1 MKRLA
6 KVPSRSGSR
15 DFIMM
20 KNVLLALTLMSVA
33 LWTGCATGGGGHTGG
48 NIHVTVTSETNFV
61 AVTLTD
67 QFTATVEGTSDHAVT
82 WSLAQ
87 NGGGA
92 CTGNPNPCGT
102 IDANGLYTAP
112 PVAIQVVVTATLVSD
127 STKSGSAAL
136 NVAAVTV
143 LTTPKLNDNSLNVV
157 KGTSQLFTATAGPDD
172 KRVQTFNWNIVCD
185 AGPNLCGT
193 ITFDPKA
200 SYSAVYVASSSIP
213 NPAVAHITAT
223 STIDPTVSDTV
234 DVTIVKNR
242 LLPNGTYAFHLSG
255 FDASGPIAVAGNLL
269 TDANGAISTGTEDE
283 LTISAQATRI
293 INSGSVTLDSNA
305 HGVLALQTSAG
316 TRSYKV
322 VFNTAGDGQMI
333 EFDGTGRRGSGE
345 LRIAKAKFNNTSLP
359 LGSTFAF
366 GMTGIDT
373 VSKRT
378 AIAGL
383 FQPDGAGAITFGM
396 IDINDFGTPTSSS
409 NVTGIYDVAAN
420 GRGTMSLT
428 NNDTGKTYHYAFYM
442 VSGQANKAANPLT
455 MFVISTD
462 GPLISPAVAGTIV
475 TQDTGQVYDNSAL
488 NDFSISNLTGT
499 DTTSGTKTLVSL
511 TDARG
516 DGKGKFIGTIAAN
529 NGGTIVAA
537 DPNKPFTYN
546 YNFTSGAHGRYT
558 IDLLGDPNAN
568 PVVPPVH
575 FVLYLNAANRGFLV
589 DGSSPFV
596 YTGTMNPASASNPRA
611 AQLAG
616 SLEAVTGN
624 SGTSSVAQTASSF
637 QFVLL
642 PPTPPFTGTRD
653 ETDGGQTQGQVVA
666 GTFAVNSDS
675 SGSITFSQP
684 PAENYVIYV
693 LDNPKSSENL
703 IQHFVMIE
711 VDKIVTNPAVI
722 FGER

>member
-1 MKRLA
+1 MIKNRLL
-6 KVPSRSGSR
+6 V
-15 DFIMM
+15 
-20 KNVLLALTLMSVA
+20 LTLMSVA

-48 NIHVTVTSETNFV
+48 NITVKVAASTNFV
-61 AVTLTD
+61 PVTLTD

-82 WSLAQ
+82 WTLTQ

-92 CTGNPNPCGT
+92 CTGTPNPCGS

-112 PVAIQVVVTATLVSD
+112 ATPIEVVVTATLISNT
-127 STKSGSAAL
+127 TKSGSALL
-136 NVAAVTV
+136 NVAAITV
-143 LTTPKLNDNSLNVV
+143 ITTPKLNDNSLNVV
-157 KGTSQLFTATAGPDD
+157 KGASQLFIATGGPDD
-172 KRVQTFNWNIVCD
+172 ARVQTFNWSIVCD

-193 ITFDPKA
+193 LTFDPKA
-200 SYSAVYVASSSIP
+200 SYSAVYTASGSIP
-213 NPAVAHITAT
+213 NPAVAHVTAT

-242 LLPNGTYAFHLSG
+242 LLPNSTYAFHVSG
-255 FDASGPIAVAGNLL
+255 FDAVGPIALAGNIL
-269 TDANGAISTGTEDE
+269 TDANGAISTGTQDE
-283 LTISAQATRI
+283 LTSSTQTTST
-293 INSGSVTLDSNA
+293 INSGSITLSSNA

-345 LRIAKAKFNNTSLP
+345 IRIAKAKFNNTSLP
-359 LGSTFAF
+359 LGSTFVF

-373 VSKRT
+373 VLKRT
-378 AIAGL
+378 GIVGL

-396 IDINDFGTPTSSS
+396 LDINDFATPTSSS
-409 NVTGIYDVAAN
+409 NVTGVYDIGAD

-428 NNDTGKTYHYAFYM
+428 NNDTGKIYRYAFYM

-455 MFVISTD
+455 MFVISKD
-462 GPLISPAVAGTIV
+462 PPLVSPAVAGTIV

-488 NDFSISNLTGT
+488 NDFSVSNLTGA
-499 DTTSGTKTLVSL
+499 DTSSGTKTLVSL
-511 TDARG
+511 TEARG
-516 DGKGKFIGTIAAN
+516 DGKGKFIGLTISN
-529 NGGTIVAA
+529 NGGTIKII
-537 DPNKPFTYN
+537 DPKNPPPPFNYN
-546 YNFTSGAHGRYT
+546 YSFTSGAHGRYT
-558 IDLLGDPNAN
+558 IDLLGDPNAS

-575 FVLYLNAANRGFLV
+575 FVLYLNAANSGFLL
-589 DGSSPFV
+589 DQSSQFV
-596 YTGTMNPASASNPRA
+596 YTGTMDPATASNPRA

-624 SGTSSVAQTASSF
+624 SGTANVAQTASNF

-653 ETDGGQTQGQVVA
+653 ETDGGQIAGQVIA
-666 GTFAVNSDS
+666 GTFVVNGDS
-675 SGSITFSQP
+675 SGSLTFSTP
-684 PAENYVIYV
+684 GVENYVMYV

-703 IQHFVMIE
+703 IQHFVMIN
-711 VDKIVTNPAVI
+711 VDKTVTNPAVI